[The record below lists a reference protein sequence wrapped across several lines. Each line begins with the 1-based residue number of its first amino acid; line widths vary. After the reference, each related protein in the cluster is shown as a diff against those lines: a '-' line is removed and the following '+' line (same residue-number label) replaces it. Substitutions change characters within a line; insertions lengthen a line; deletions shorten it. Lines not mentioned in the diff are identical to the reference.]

1 VEAVGSLIAGAFHLH
16 LRQAKL
22 AVIGD
27 SINPNLRAPETEVN
41 FLVWY
46 EFPQIQ
52 LAPAMPAKMAK
63 QTLDCV

>member
-1 VEAVGSLIAGAFHLH
+1 VEAVGSLIAGACHLH

-22 AVIGD
+22 AVIDD
-27 SINPNLRAPETEVN
+27 SINPNLRAPEAEVN
-41 FLVWY
+41 FLAWY